1 MALFARPKRTPE
13 PETDAASP
21 HSVRPDPVVE
31 RSIAAYRDHL
41 LREVVPLRP
50 FGIGLLD
57 AAGLSLCESLSAD
70 LDLPI
75 RSHATASGWGVRA
88 ANIVGASA
96 EHPVVLPVLDEIGV
110 GDFPGE
116 PLPPGAAVK
125 VAAGAPIPHG
135 VVAVRRDDIATAVGE
150 AIRVTGEA
158 RVQQNLVLA
167 GARIMDGDRIL
178 DNGTELSPR
187 ALGLIAEVGH
197 DKVLARPKPRV
208 VVASVGDDL
217 VDPGLPL
224 TLIGQRYDASTV
236 MIAAAARADGAQT
249 FPAGILPADAD
260 AIASNLGEQLVRA
273 DLVLLNA
280 EADATLIA
288 ALAELGSLEVCRVD
302 GFAAPLAFGRAGA
315 DRVPMLVLPAN
326 PVAGYLAY
334 QLFARPLVEQLG
346 GRQASDPERVPA
358 KLATAVD
365 TDPRSSAILL
375 AHYTGELA
383 RPVPIAGEQGAIEL
397 AGANAAILIGPGTE
411 PIAPQTDVDCWLL
424 S

>member
-1 MALFARPKRTPE
+1 MALFARPKRSQE
-13 PETDAASP
+13 PETHAASP
-21 HSVRPDPVVE
+21 HSVRPDAIVE
-31 RSIAAYRDHL
+31 RSIAEYRDHL

-88 ANIVGASA
+88 ANIVGAGP

-110 GDFPGE
+110 GEFPGD

-125 VAAGAPIPHG
+125 VSAGAPIPHG
-135 VVAVRRDDIATAVGE
+135 VDAVIRDDIATAVGE

-158 RVQQNLVLA
+158 RVQQNLVLS

-178 DNGTELSPR
+178 DSGTELSPR

-208 VVASVGDDL
+208 VVASVGDNL

-224 TLIGQRYDASTV
+224 TRLDQRYDASTV

-249 FPAGILPADAD
+249 YPVSILPSD
-260 AIASNLGEQLVRA
+260 AIAASLGEQLVRA
-273 DLVLLNA
+273 DLVLLSA
-280 EADATLIA
+280 EADDVLIS
-288 ALAELGSLEVCRVD
+288 ALAELGSIEVCRVD
-302 GFAAPLAFGRAGA
+302 GFATPLAFGRAGA
-315 DRVPMLVLPAN
+315 DRVPILVLPAN
-326 PVAGYLAY
+326 PVTGFLAY

-346 GRQASDPERVPA
+346 GRQPSEPERVPA
-358 KLATAVD
+358 RLATAVD
-365 TDPRSSAILL
+365 TDPRSSSIRLV
-375 AHYTGELA
+375 HYTGEFA
-383 RPVPIAGEQGAIEL
+383 RPLPIAGEPGAIEL
-397 AGANAAILIGPGTE
+397 AGANAVILIGPGTE
-411 PIAPQTDVDCWLL
+411 PIVPQSDVDCWLL